1 MEETGFT
8 NLRKMLVRHYSWI
21 LGAQMPEYAKFSD
34 GYFYVVLEVSRKH
47 IREEVRKEFY
57 QSEQQWNYSI
67 M

>member
-57 QSEQQWNYSI
+57 
-67 M
+67 